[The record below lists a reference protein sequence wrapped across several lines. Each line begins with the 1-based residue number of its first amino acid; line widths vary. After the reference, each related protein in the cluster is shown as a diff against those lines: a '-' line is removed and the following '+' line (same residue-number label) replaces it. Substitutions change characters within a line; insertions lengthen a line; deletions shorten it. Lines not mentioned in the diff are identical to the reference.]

1 MSSLFPLLSFT
12 LGSNL
17 NTRNMKSVRLLSL
30 LFLLFVSAG
39 NIHADS
45 HHPVEKVVTVKGV
58 VTDMQRHPI
67 AAVVVTDGVNFTQ
80 TDQKGRYQ
88 LLSDPLQSKFV
99 YLSVPADYKTMV
111 KQALPV
117 GYYAR
122 INPEKKKNRCNFELV
137 KREELSDRFTFIA
150 ISDPQFK
157 NEHQLERFHHET
169 VSDLKETLK
178 QLPSQDVY
186 GMALGD
192 IVWDTMPLFL
202 PYKET
207 LSDLGLTMYH
217 TIGNHDFDLQYPALS
232 RSENKEEYGEH
243 AFNDNFGPADYSFNV
258 GKVHIISMKDID
270 YEGQK
275 KYVEEFTSEQLEW
288 LKKDLS
294 YIPLGSTVF
303 LNLHAPAYNC
313 STISGNLRNAEK
325 LFNLLQNYKVH
336 IFDGHTHYY
345 ENRVVS
351 PDIYEHNIGVACG
364 AWWAGD
370 VNRCGA
376 PNGYLVV
383 HVDGDQVSWQYKST
397 GCPFDYQFRVYKPG
411 EFKSQPE
418 FLVVN
423 LWDYDPGWKLS
434 YYEDGLEKPGVLEHF
449 SDEDQSYI
457 TMKKG
462 KKTGYHTMH
471 LFRVRPTREAKSIRI
486 VATNRF
492 GQTFS
497 QTVSLK

>member
-1 MSSLFPLLSFT
+1 MKSFRLLSF
-12 LGSNL
+12 
-17 NTRNMKSVRLLSL
+17 LLL
-30 LFLLFVSAG
+30 LILSAG
-39 NIHADS
+39 SVNAANQ
-45 HHPVEKVVTVKGV
+45 PVKKVITVKGV
-58 VTDMQRHPI
+58 VTDLQKHPVV
-67 AAVVVTDGVNFTQ
+67 AVVVTDGVHFTQ

-88 LLSDPLQSKFV
+88 LLSDPYQSKFV

-111 KQALPV
+111 EKALPI

-122 INPEKKKNRCNFELV
+122 INVKKRKNRCDFKLL
-137 KREELSDRFTFIA
+137 KRAHPSDRFTFIA

-157 NEHQLERFHHET
+157 NEQQLERFHHET
-169 VSDLKETLK
+169 VADLKETLK

-192 IVWDTMPLFL
+192 IVWDAMPLFL

-207 LSDLGLTMYH
+207 ISDLGLTMYH

-232 RSENKEEYGEH
+232 RSENKDEYGEH
-243 AFNDNFGPADYSFNV
+243 LFNDSFGPTDYSFNV
-258 GKVHIISMKDID
+258 GKVHVISMKDID

-275 KYVEEFTSEQLEW
+275 KYVEEFTPEQLEW

-294 YIPLGSTVF
+294 YVEPGSTVF

-313 STISGNLRNAEK
+313 STTKGNLRNADQ
-325 LFNLLQNYKVH
+325 LFDILKKYKVH

-351 PDIYEHNIGVACG
+351 PDIYEHNIGAACG

-383 HVDGDQVSWQYKST
+383 RVDGDQVSWQYKAT
-397 GCPFDYQFRVYKPG
+397 GRSFDDQFRIYKPG
-411 EFKSQPE
+411 EFESQPK

-423 LWDYDPGWKLS
+423 LWDYDPAWKLS
-434 YYEDGLEKPGVLEHF
+434 YYEDGLEKTGVLEKF

-457 TMKKG
+457 TMKRG
-462 KKTGYHTMH
+462 EKTGYHTMH
-471 LFRVRPTREAKSIRI
+471 LFRVRPTEKAKSVRI